1 MVGSWQCKVSSK
13 ILMNG
18 HRISE
23 PVRED
28 KGKMMAPELADRR
41 DPKRAHVIL
50 SMGHEVVGSSY
61 SMVTGVAAQVTD
73 KKENSGKHGQVNR
86 VSQNSN
92 TD

>member
-13 ILMNG
+13 IHING

-23 PVRED
+23 PVCED
-28 KGKMMAPELADRR
+28 KGLADRR

-61 SMVTGVAAQVTD
+61 SMVTGVAAQVTN
-73 KKENSGKHGQVNR
+73 KKENSGKHGRVNR